1 MDHGAEAFRCRLV
14 LAPYAMF
21 SGESHFASSAVWRKF
36 TWLALI
42 DPGKLRNLSMSS
54 KVFWGKLTI
63 LAGCLCYAVHGVT
76 AKRLGFENPIKQS
89 ACVCLVADV
98 MGLAK

>member
-1 MDHGAEAFRCRLV
+1 MALRLSV
-14 LAPYAMF
+14 AGLGLASYAML

-42 DPGKLRNLSMSS
+42 DPGKLRNLSISS

-63 LAGCLCYAVHGVT
+63 LAGCLRYAVRGVT
-76 AKRLGFENPIKQS
+76 TKWLGFENPIKQS
-89 ACVCLVADV
+89 ACVCLVAAV

>member
-1 MDHGAEAFRCRLV
+1 MDHGAEAFRCRIG
-14 LAPYAMF
+14 AGPYAMF

-63 LAGCLCYAVHGVT
+63 LAGCLPYSVHGVT
-76 AKRLGFENPIKQS
+76 AKWLGFENPIKQS
-89 ACVCLVADV
+89 ACVCLVAAV

>member
-1 MDHGAEAFRCRLV
+1 
-14 LAPYAMF
+14 MF
-21 SGESHFASSAVWRKF
+21 SGESFFALAAVWRKF

-42 DPGKLRNLSMSS
+42 DPGKLLNLSISGR
-54 KVFWGKLTI
+54 VFWLELTI
-63 LAGCLCYAVHGVT
+63 LAGCLCYAVHGAT

-89 ACVCLVADV
+89 ACVCLVAAV